1 MIFGNTLITATLL
14 NAWFALRNKRSGT
27 VPLYHSLSLTALTL
41 CSII

>member
-1 MIFGNTLITATLL
+1 MILGSAAVISALL